1 MKDSGNI
8 VGEVAADA
16 DSDRR
21 AELLE
26 SLRDLLDRLDVD
38 LIEQD
43 EADDHQILADGGRN
57 PDADDDAVP
66 LASAGNSDD
75 GAE

>member
-1 MKDSGNI
+1 M
-8 VGEVAADA
+8 AADA

-43 EADDHQILADGGRN
+43 EADDHQTLADGGRN
-57 PDADDDAVP
+57 PDADGDGER
-66 LASAGNSDD
+66 LASADNSDD